1 MRPPASGAVWTGAFG
16 SVLIALG
23 GLGAGAVPVDGGPA
37 AALGLPGATFGHGA
51 TLALVICWTGMV
63 LLVVSWLV
71 LGRLATVGRLPL
83 GQAVWATALWSL
95 PFAVSVPVFS
105 RDAWS
110 YLAQGALL
118 GAGISPYEYGPAALP
133 GVFTDE
139 VSPDWRSTATPYGPL
154 HLWIMRVVV
163 ALAGDRPYLGIL
175 VLRLLVFVAIAGLC
189 LGVTTLAR
197 RVGVPPGSAVW
208 ASTACPLAVLHFAG
222 GLHNEVFVLLGAL
235 AAVIAALDG
244 RCLRAALFIGLAL
257 AVKITAVLVAPFLL
271 WLLLGAGR
279 DRGADGIDGAPAEPG
294 PAFAVPLVTLAV
306 VPPAVVAALVLV
318 TGTGTGMLT
327 GLTVSDRV
335 VNYLSLPTA
344 LAHLVAA
351 LVPGPGFDDTLAVAR
366 GVGRLAL
373 AVTLVVLWWTHRRS
387 RAAALRGIVA
397 ALIAFVALNSLSW
410 PWYHAWVGVFW
421 AAGRPGRRA
430 DGIAAAVVVFLVAA
444 IGPDGSTSLYS
455 PPLALLALL
464 AASVTAW
471 WWFRTP
477 SPGPDGSPLGPD
489 HRARRPPAVP
499 GGTRPR

>member
-271 WLLLGAGR
+271 WLVIAARRERAVRAETRESTSLSVVAG
-279 DRGADGIDGAPAEPG
+279 
-294 PAFAVPLVTLAV
+294 PLTTLAV
-306 VPPAVVAALVLV
+306 VPPSVVAALVLV

-344 LAHLVAA
+344 LAHLLAA
-351 LVPGPGFDDTLAVAR
+351 FGDRVGFDDTLAAAR
-366 GVGRLAL
+366 VGGRVVLAL
-373 AVTLVVLWWTHRRS
+373 TLVVLWWTHRRS
-387 RAAALRGIVA
+387 RGAALRGIVA
-397 ALIAFVALNSLSW
+397 ALVAFVALNSLSW

-421 AAGRPGRRA
+421 ASARPGRRA
-430 DGIAAAVVVFLVAA
+430 DGIAAGVVVFLVAA

-455 PPLALLALL
+455 PPLALLAL
-464 AASVTAW
+464 AAAVVTVW